1 MTKNSMNRYIGNI
14 LFESIHKDHGFWY
27 QVTDVDVD
35 QDSGEC
41 FFKAK
46 QIWEDKNNDTSQRF
60 WYINNFSDKLH
71 DIHFFTDK
79 DYNNKRKFEIKYNDI
94 NEIQYLDDEQAK
106 KYCAAMLNYNNY

>member
-14 LFESIHKDHGFWY
+14 LFEPIHKNDGFWY
-27 QVTDVDVD
+27 QITDIEVD

-46 QIWEDKNNDTSQRF
+46 QIWEDKNKDTSQRF

-71 DIHFFTDK
+71 DIRFFNDK
-79 DYNNKRKFEIKYNDI
+79 DYNNKRKFQIKYNDI
-94 NEIQYLDDEQAK
+94 KEIQYLDDEKAR